1 MVKDLSHIHMP
12 LSGGDRKALK
22 KELTR
27 SRGVM
32 HMLESASIEKR
43 AAGEKLIREADDLAC
58 QSWNERKWSEGGP
71 AQPSPTIGQALNADY
86 RWLEVLCT
94 RCRKRLSVDPAAI
107 RRPSHTEIH
116 QLENSLR
123 HEACRRYGE
132 TPFTKTQ
139 RESPRNDGT
148 DKAAAGYEFR
158 ELGHLLWRRSNWID

>member
-12 LSGGDRKALK
+12 PSGGDRKALK

-32 HMLESASIEKR
+32 HMLESASIKKR

-58 QSWNERKWSEGGP
+58 QSWNERMWSEGGP

-86 RWLEVLCT
+86 RWLEVQRT
-94 RCRKRLSVDPAAI
+94 RCRKRLSVDLSAI
-107 RRPSHTEIH
+107 RPSHTEIH

-123 HEACRRYGE
+123 HEACRRRGE
-132 TPFTKTQ
+132 TPFAILKQLAKTQ
-139 RESPRNDGT
+139 REP
-148 DKAAAGYEFR
+148 AE
-158 ELGHLLWRRSNWID
+158 